1 MQTLFQDT
9 GRKGTQVMST
19 DKSGG
24 FTRRTFIKGAALG
37 TAGLASAGLL
47 AGCGQGEEG
56 SSSSPQSAVD
66 AGKPAF
72 MQPPA
77 PIADSEIKETMNTD
91 VVVCGAG
98 MAGLCAAVA
107 AAQAGAKVV
116 LLEKGDF
123 TGFRGMEYGAIGS
136 RNQKQIGIDI
146 DRDEAINEIMR
157 WGGYKAD
164 QRVVSLWADNS
175 GATIDW
181 LEDMGKELGIG
192 SKPVAVERQTIDGTF
207 FKYFPAVACEF
218 IPNEAAMAQEPK
230 LHFPTQHAL
239 RYILESNIKK
249 LGVDLRFK
257 TPAVQMVRPDKG
269 RVTGIIAQNSAGYI
283 KFNASK
289 GVVLCTGDYANEPEM
304 LKTYI
309 PSSENIYGITY
320 PNKQNTGDGHKMGLW
335 VGAAMDDGPHAP
347 MYFDQGLDGMPP
359 GYKPVPLT
367 RQPWL
372 GVNMMGER
380 YANEDLPYGYVSNSM
395 LKQPESMKWVV
406 WDAKWP
412 EEVDRFGYI
421 VCKEMQPPL
430 HIPGEIEELIGKGII
445 LSAATLDELVTK
457 MKVPA
462 DTFKATVARYNELAQ
477 MKKDLDFGKRTECL
491 TTIEKAPFY
500 ATRLATTLLVTLGG
514 LQINDKLQVLDNDS
528 KIIPGLYAA
537 GNTSGNFFFNDY
549 PINVCGVSH
558 GRALTFGR
566 LAGISIAQNS

>member
-56 SSSSPQSAVD
+56 SSSSPPSAVD

-77 PIADSEIKETMNTD
+77 PIADSEIKETINTD

-98 MAGLCAAVA
+98 MAGLCAAIA

-146 DRDEAINEIMR
+146 DRDEAVNEIMR

-192 SKPVAVERQTIDGTF
+192 SKPVAIERQTVDGTF